1 MRKFE
6 LTVSKQNNVDT
17 IRYDLTAADV
27 YDDRA
32 ADKASRL
39 DNIISFQY
47 SDVDGKRSVTSYAHE
62 DTNLSVLY
70 KSTLEKKDVFCL
82 MSGLCAVFEIGTQG
96 IPVSYIV
103 KQSDYVYV
111 NRQTMAVK
119 CVIVPI
125 KQEVMPLAE
134 IPVFFREVLS
144 NLRFSSNDRD
154 NYVAELIN
162 QINTDDFSVT
172 KLKNY
177 IASQLESMGLFISKD
192 SGLTNM
198 AEDGGA
204 SAAPKSVKVNKLGVM
219 NNMQMNQPMGGPM
232 MGQPM
237 MGQAGAPMG
246 MMPQAPQPA
255 GAPMGMMPQ
264 APQPAGAPMGMIPQ
278 APQPAG
284 APMGMM
290 PQAPKTPQPAGAP
303 MGMMPQAPKVPQPA
317 GTPMGMMPQAPQP
330 AGAPMG
336 MMPQAP
342 KAPQP
347 AGAPMGMM
355 PQAPKAPQPVGA
367 PMGMMPQAP
376 KAPQPT
382 GAPMGMT
389 PQAPQPTGAP
399 MGMMP
404 QAPQTPSLEGAPK
417 EECQDE
423 KIVDTTEKSDSLN
436 KEDTVEKVNSHKAV
450 EENKENVFE
459 EIKEV
464 ATTVDDE
471 AEISEPT
478 ETLGSILYTEDL
490 DNGNLEIAPP
500 VTSRVEKPQP
510 VMPPIMPNSA
520 KFTDEQKAG
529 IPALT
534 GMLNGQNGLVGQ
546 LGTKPIPH
554 IVRKKTG
561 EVINITKTDFAIG
574 KSKSKADYVI
584 EDNTAISRVHCI
596 IVQKDGVNY
605 IKDNNSTNHTYLNGV
620 ELQPG
625 KEMLLKN
632 KTVIQMGDE
641 EFTFLLRKGE

>member
-264 APQPAGAPMGMIPQ
+264 APQPAGAPMGMI
-278 APQPAG
+278 
-284 APMGMM
+284 
-290 PQAPKTPQPAGAP
+290 
-303 MGMMPQAPKVPQPA
+303 
-317 GTPMGMMPQAPQP
+317 PQAPQP

>member
-303 MGMMPQAPKVPQPA
+303 MGMMPQAPK
-317 GTPMGMMPQAPQP
+317 
-330 AGAPMG
+330 
-336 MMPQAP
+336 
-342 KAPQP
+342 
-347 AGAPMGMM
+347 
-355 PQAPKAPQPVGA
+355 
-367 PMGMMPQAP
+367 
-376 KAPQPT
+376 APQPT